1 MIPNPEQDVR
11 AFIIGCYKK
20 LYRQG
25 KLSGQGIARHN
36 QLVDEYTR
44 KFHSSNMQ
52 KIKMTKRI
60 KDNIRI
66 IKKLPKIKGV
76 KEINFPGEGTKKRYK
91 KNMKKN
97 IPIPKSIMED
107 LKKLNAI

>member
-11 AFIIGCYKK
+11 AFVIGCYKK

-60 KDNIRI
+60 KDNIKTNTNKWFMKR
-66 IKKLPKIKGV
+66 KY
-76 KEINFPGEGTKKRYK
+76 ENFNGHEVNVFCGLYAPTHNTSDRTMKYIRMVGTK
-91 KNMKKN
+91 
-97 IPIPKSIMED
+97 
-107 LKKLNAI
+107 